1 MSTSYPHSCP
11 ICGHPLL
18 PGDGACPLHGLPAL
32 PLESARGERPPTEEE
47 TALVSQ
53 QLGEY
58 QVRRCIGR
66 GGMGIVYEAEHVTL
80 GRKVALK
87 LLRPEYAHSPH
98 ARPLLREARTASAI
112 QHRGIVD
119 VFGFG
124 QHPDFGPYLVMEYLE
139 GQPLHELIARHAP
152 LAPARVI
159 QLLLEIFDALSAA
172 HAQGVIHRDLK
183 PSNLFLARER
193 EGSESVKVLDFGLA
207 KRATAQDGVA
217 SNSEIIV
224 GTPHYMAPEQ
234 ALNEAVGPQT
244 DLYAVGVIAF
254 EMLTRRRPFPGRSN
268 LELVAHHL
276 KSPPPRPSFYVEL
289 PARLDE
295 FILGLLAKDPQQ
307 RPSSA
312 RQAAQELRR
321 ILQEGGAG
329 SRVGP
334 PLPLSLERRPPDL
347 GCTEGARAARLHGC
361 ARSLSS
367 AKRPVPAAAA
377 AARTPRPSIAA
388 PGSSEHGARTGSG

>member
-1 MSTSYPHSCP
+1 MKPSYPHACP

-18 PGDGACPLHGLPAL
+18 PGDGACPIHGLPAA
-32 PLESARGERPPTEEE
+32 PLESTQGEQTPTEEE
-47 TALVSQ
+47 NTLVNQ
-53 QLGEY
+53 QLDEY

-66 GGMGIVYEAEHVTL
+66 GGMGVVYEAEHVTL

-87 LLRPEYAHSPH
+87 FLRQEYARSPY
-98 ARPLLREARTASAI
+98 ARPLLREARTTSSI

-124 QHPDFGPYLVMEYLE
+124 QHPNFGPYLVMEYLE
-139 GQPLHELIARHAP
+139 GQPLHDLIAKRAP
-152 LAPARVI
+152 LAPALVI
-159 QLLLEIFDALSAA
+159 QWLIEVLDALWAA
-172 HAQGVIHRDLK
+172 HSLGVIHRDLK
-183 PSNLFLARER
+183 PSNIFLVRDLD
-193 EGSESVKVLDFGLA
+193 GTESVKVLDFGLA
-207 KRATAQDGVA
+207 KRSTAPDGMA

-276 KSPPPRPSFYVEL
+276 KSPPPPPSFYVEL

-295 FILGLLAKDPQQ
+295 LVLRLLAKDPQQ
-307 RPSSA
+307 RPASA
-312 RQAAQELRR
+312 QQAASELRR
-321 ILQEGGAG
+321 LLQEGG
-329 SRVGP
+329 SSRRVGP
-334 PLPLSLERRPPDL
+334 PLPLFQERRTPGK
-347 GCTEGARAARLHGC
+347 GCTLGAGALPAHVCARPAAAAKRAA
-361 ARSLSS
+361 
-367 AKRPVPAAAA
+367 PAAA
-377 AARTPRPSIAA
+377 AARTPRPSSAA
-388 PGSSEHGARTGSG
+388 PGSSAPGARIGSG